1 LVQVNSSGDFVIQ
14 LSASQ
19 VTLTPGS
26 HSTIIATIQSAGG
39 FSSPVSLSHSP
50 LEDVALTYNSP
61 VTPAR
66 GDAAMIRVLVEAS
79 AQARPNVWTVTL
91 VGESRGVSHSVDLTV
106 VISQAA
112 SPDFSVSTSA
122 TTLHI
127 TQGTSDSAT
136 LTINSQGG
144 FSSNVQLS
152 ASWLGSVPSGVTFT
166 LPSPITPMANF
177 YASTVLKVTA
187 NQNVQGGT
195 YTIRVTSQSGQLMH
209 TVDVNVEVTSSV
221 TTTTIVTTTDTAA
234 ETPTIAYVIPI
245 LIVIAIIL
253 TALLLRGRKR
263 N

>member
-1 LVQVNSSGDFVIQ
+1 
-14 LSASQ
+14 
-19 VTLTPGS
+19 
-26 HSTIIATIQSAGG
+26 
-39 FSSPVSLSHSP
+39 LSHSP
-50 LEDVALTYNSP
+50 LEDVALSYNSP

-66 GDAAMIRVLVEAS
+66 GDAAIIKILVEAP
-79 AQARPNVWTVTL
+79 AQAKPNVWTATL
-91 VGESRGVSHSVDLTV
+91 IGESRGVSHSVDLTI

-112 SPDFSVSTSA
+112 SPDFSVSSSA

-152 ASWLGSVPSGVTFT
+152 AAWLGSVPSGVTFT
-166 LPSPITPMANF
+166 LPTPITPMANL

-187 NQNVQGGT
+187 NSNVQGGT
-195 YTIRVTSQSGQLMH
+195 YTLRVTSQSGQLMH
-209 TVDVNVEVTSSV
+209 TVDMNVDVTSGV
-221 TTTTIVTTTDTAA
+221 TTATIVTTTNSSA
-234 ETPTIAYVIPI
+234 ETPTIAYVIPV
-245 LIVIAIIL
+245 LVVIAIIL